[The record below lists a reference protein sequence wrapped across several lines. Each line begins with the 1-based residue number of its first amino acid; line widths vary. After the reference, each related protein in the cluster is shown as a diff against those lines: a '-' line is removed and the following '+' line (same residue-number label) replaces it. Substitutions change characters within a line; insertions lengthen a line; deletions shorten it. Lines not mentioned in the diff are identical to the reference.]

1 MAIRKHAMTKEGAIV
16 AITRKQLKDMGKKSD
31 IQKKFV
37 ELYMLEDDK
46 RIGFNEKNYHVY
58 PNLQNAESTNYFIDQ
73 LSKDASD
80 EAIIS
85 FVESIVN

>member
-16 AITRKQLKDMGKKSD
+16 AITRKQLKDMGKKTD

-46 RIGFNEKNYHVY
+46 RI
-58 PNLQNAESTNYFIDQ
+58 AETY
-73 LSKDASD
+73 K
-80 EAIIS
+80 
-85 FVESIVN
+85 VEFGVELVIVK

>member
-46 RIGFNEKNYHVY
+46 RI
-58 PNLQNAESTNYFIDQ
+58 AETY
-73 LSKDASD
+73 K
-80 EAIIS
+80 
-85 FVESIVN
+85 VEFGVELLIVK